1 MIYTLGMN
9 ITVMVKANAK
19 KNDVRFENDLYYV
32 HTQSPSRDGK
42 ANISV
47 IYLLSQYLKIPQSN
61 LKIKLGFKS
70 RKKVVEISE

>member
-1 MIYTLGMN
+1 MIYTHGMN

-47 IYLLSQYLKIPQSN
+47 IYLLSQYLKVPQSN
-61 LKIKLGFKS
+61 MKIKLGFKS
-70 RKKVVEISE
+70 RKKIVAISE